1 MRGREAALQ
10 SVKISQR
17 QGRSPSPDLSPA
29 SGGEEKQPLHARVTK
44 VSLSITHWPTDFFQT
59 AR

>member
-1 MRGREAALQ
+1 MAKTTPSLNMVAHPT
-10 SVKISQR
+10 
-17 QGRSPSPDLSPA
+17 SPRRR
-29 SGGEEKQPLHARVTK
+29 GEEKQPLHARVTK